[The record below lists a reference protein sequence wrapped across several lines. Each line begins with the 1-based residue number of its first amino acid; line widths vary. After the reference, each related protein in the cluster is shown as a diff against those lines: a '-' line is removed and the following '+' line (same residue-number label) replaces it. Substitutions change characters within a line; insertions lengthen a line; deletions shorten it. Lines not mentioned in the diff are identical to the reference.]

1 MTASHGQMALPS
13 HGQSLV
19 AIYMKGEEQ
28 SFQKGQ
34 NTQTVMYFAEHLGI
48 GMDDLLLT
56 VPSGGCT
63 RGSHVVQVDVTF
75 LSDKSGSLA
84 ARVSDMFRVGVLD
97 PTDGDFPVEAVKILA
112 SPNEASS
119 GSPSSGSP
127 SSGSPSSGS
136 PSSSDSSS
144 SSVAIPAVDSTQ
156 PPSPWA
162 VDSVMCSISGFGC
175 CPDQKTAKQCAYDTC
190 TGPPETRCSQCVDTT
205 DQAMELGFDK
215 GASCKGAAA
224 NGSCNLPHI
233 CTLCPVSCNS
243 CPDVPGGEKKCGH
256 LTTSGSSGSAQAQ
269 ITSISVPSPTRR

>member
-19 AIYMKGEEQ
+19 AIYMKGEEHA
-28 SFQKGQ
+28 FQKGQ
-34 NTQTVMYFAEHLGI
+34 NTQTVMYFAEHLSI

-56 VPSGGCT
+56 VPSGACK
-63 RGSHVVQVDVTF
+63 RGSHNVQIDVTF

-84 ARVSDMFRVGVLD
+84 ARVYDMFKAGILD

-119 GSPSSGSP
+119 GSPSS
-127 SSGSPSSGS
+127 
-136 PSSSDSSS
+136 DTSSS
-144 SSVAIPAVDSTQ
+144 SASVSV
-156 PPSPWA
+156 PPQADLTAAPTEEVFA

-175 CPDQKTAKQCAYDTC
+175 CPDQKTPKQCAYDSC
-190 TGPPETRCSQCVDTT
+190 TGPEATRCTQCLDTT
-205 DQAMELGFDK
+205 DKAMQLGFDK

-243 CPDVPGGEKKCGH
+243 CPDVPGGKKKCGQ
-256 LTTSGSSGSAQAQ
+256 SSAQSSGQ
-269 ITSISVPSPTRR
+269 ITAISTGQ